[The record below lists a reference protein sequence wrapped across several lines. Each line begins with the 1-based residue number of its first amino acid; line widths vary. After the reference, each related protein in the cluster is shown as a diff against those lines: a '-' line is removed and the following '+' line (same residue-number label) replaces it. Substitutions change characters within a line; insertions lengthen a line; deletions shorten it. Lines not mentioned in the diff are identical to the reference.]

1 MNINWDKIAGI
12 LLITLSLVCNVMSD
26 KMIRNIQLISAA
38 TTVVLGV
45 IQIANYY
52 KESKK
57 REKIES

>member
-1 MNINWDKIAGI
+1 MERTDIHERKKI
-12 LLITLSLVCNVMSD
+12 NVMSD

-45 IQIANYY
+45 IQISNYY

-57 REKIES
+57 QEKIES

>member
-1 MNINWDKIAGI
+1 LLCGDHELFDLVDKR
-12 LLITLSLVCNVMSD
+12 NVMSD